1 MNIGDNQKNMMM
13 SLPRERKLALLSM
26 ETETKSSDPAK
37 CLKYI
42 LSVQEADRK
51 VTTFHLTSIESSYI
65 CIHLSVL
72 NKKINVN
79 FNYAI

>member
-26 ETETKSSDPAK
+26 ETETKATDPAK

-42 LSVQEADRK
+42 LLVQEADRK
-51 VTTFHLTSIESSYI
+51 VNSIPYALSYI
-65 CIHLSVL
+65 QFVIRVIVPVL
-72 NKKINVN
+72 V
-79 FNYAI
+79 